1 MTGAVNTINS
11 KDIELR
17 SSNSLQGI
25 LEGAVP
31 GLTVY
36 NNEYRIRGGASLNSG
51 NKPLFIVDDF
61 EVEELP
67 ENMDMVES
75 ITVLKDAAAAAI
87 WGSRAANGVVVI
99 TTKKGKANDFR
110 ISYSGN
116 VKVSAQ
122 PDFDDLHRVNSEQL
136 IDFDRTAF
144 LGGYYF
150 PGYFGYS
157 KSGYSLSQEIINDYT
172 LDDMN
177 DLTAQQLA
185 AMDSRLG
192 KLATNYNRKQIED
205 NLLRSALQQHHM
217 LSISGGTDKVNY
229 FLSGSFIGGH
239 SSYIGDSN
247 QSININSRT
256 SYKILPFLTLRS
268 DIIANFVKNDN
279 GYSSLSSDIY
289 NLYPFQMLLDENN
302 NRIADYSS
310 FNHEYS
316 KTMVSQYGYYDQG
329 KNLLDEVDM
338 ANDKTNGVNYKVR
351 VGADF
356 KIISGLSISADY
368 QYEKSLS
375 THKNIISKKSY
386 DGRTLINSMAVPNS
400 TNTLTYN
407 IPNSDILDHQQ
418 ATTDAW
424 ILKFGATFEP

>member
-1 MTGAVNTINS
+1 M
-11 KDIELR
+11 
-17 SSNSLQGI
+17 
-25 LEGAVP
+25 
-31 GLTVY
+31 
-36 NNEYRIRGGASLNSG
+36 
-51 NKPLFIVDDF
+51 
-61 EVEELP
+61 
-67 ENMDMVES
+67 
-75 ITVLKDAAAAAI
+75 
-87 WGSRAANGVVVI
+87 
-99 TTKKGKANDFR
+99 
-110 ISYSGN
+110 
-116 VKVSAQ
+116 SAQ

-150 PGYFGYS
+150 PGYFDYS
-157 KSGYSLSQEIINDYT
+157 KNGYSLSQEIINDYT

-205 NLLRSALQQHHM
+205 NLLRSALQHHHM

-289 NLYPFQMLLDENN
+289 NLYPFQMLLDEIITVLLITVALTTNIQKRWFPN
-302 NRIADYSS
+302 MVITIRERICW
-310 FNHEYS
+310 
-316 KTMVSQYGYYDQG
+316 M
-329 KNLLDEVDM
+329 
-338 ANDKTNGVNYKVR
+338 R
-351 VGADF
+351 
-356 KIISGLSISADY
+356 
-368 QYEKSLS
+368 
-375 THKNIISKKSY
+375 
-386 DGRTLINSMAVPNS
+386 LIWRM
-400 TNTLTYN
+400 TRQT
-407 IPNSDILDHQQ
+407 
-418 ATTDAW
+418 
-424 ILKFGATFEP
+424 E